1 MALNRRDRMREYI
14 LARVKQDDGG
24 CLIWQG
30 RTSGNGRGGGYPRF
44 DFDGGTMAVHRAW
57 WILENGPIPPRKQ
70 LDHTCR
76 KRLCISCTELV
87 THKENQRRRD
97 KARAMMCEAT

>member
-1 MALNRRDRMREYI
+1 MRKRI
-14 LARVKQDDGG
+14 LSQVICDADG
-24 CLIWQG
+24 CLIWTG

-70 LDHTCR
+70 LDHACR

-87 THKENQRRRD
+87 THKQNQNRRAVAQRLL
-97 KARAMMCEAT
+97 REAAT